1 MNPAKKL
8 HPNFFEQT
16 MSAEGESFSSA
27 SYTAK
32 ARSECETACQELD
45 LISWNH
51 IANSVFRTWIPQLYN
66 AVRARS
72 QPVLGTV
79 AMPWQPWD
87 QNENSHGML
96 LEQTKVFS
104 NAKKLKTAQENL
116 IKIQIP
122 WMTYFLMITSKFG
135 STWRMTS
142 LRLEYLRQH

>member
-87 QNENSHGML
+87 QNENSHGMV

-104 NAKKLKTAQENL
+104 NAKN
-116 IKIQIP
+116 
-122 WMTYFLMITSKFG
+122 
-135 STWRMTS
+135 
-142 LRLEYLRQH
+142 